1 MERALESSI
10 IKLYS
15 QILEYEA
22 RAICQFNRNVAF
34 QFARNLVKADSW
46 KDILSSIHDS
56 ESACDK
62 ILKVLDA
69 QDGRERFGR
78 LERCLKQQHSRI
90 DELLQASRAQDE
102 EYQKQHLAELQT
114 SRAEE
119 KAWRHE
125 QKSWHMSEEQ
135 SRCFEVLR
143 TTPYEHNKERNKDP
157 VEGTCKWFLEHAKY
171 QEWLKKQ
178 RFSWLWVTADP
189 GCGKSVLSKLLVNIY
204 GTTKSTDGQNICY
217 YFFKDDSEENKSAT
231 HALCALLHQLFTQ
244 NTELIKYAIPSYL
257 KNGGKLPQ
265 LLETLWDIFIR
276 ATADPNAGNTV
287 CVLDALDE
295 CAEDS
300 RLFLIAKLSDF
311 YSKADTNTGLKFLI
325 TSRPNATIQ
334 NEISRRS
341 KLDLES
347 IQLMG
352 ENDAEVEAISTE
364 ITLVIKARVE
374 EFRMIR
380 SRRGIDDNAH
390 SIILKRLLNTN
401 NRTYLWVALIFPELE
416 ENVGLHER
424 KLLKLIETIPRTV
437 DEAYEKI
444 LAQSSNIMLAR
455 KLLHIVVAAVRP
467 LTVKEINIALAIQD
481 THKCLDDC
489 DLEPEPSFRYTV
501 RKICGLFV
509 NIQDSKVYL
518 IHQTAKEFLIFGDS
532 VDQVAGNIHANPDKW
547 KHSLR
552 PCDSNL
558 VLAKSCMTYI
568 LFTTFESNPL
578 WSPRSPASWY
588 DDRISRQKIGQ
599 YTDKHDFLDYAAKC
613 WFIHLQQAKS
623 KEDSVVINSA
633 LQLCNVLSNRCQ
645 TWFAIFRRKYTR
657 TGTTDLMIGC
667 ATGLESIVK
676 LLLERKDIDINAKD
690 EHSCTALWYAI
701 HAKQTKITKLL
712 LKRKDLDTNSKIK
725 YGLTPL
731 LQAVDG
737 GDRENFVLL
746 LEHEGTD
753 PNLTHDYGD
762 TPLHMAIRRRNE
774 EMVALLL
781 KHKNIDPNS
790 QDHTHSPLML
800 AVSISGDSGN
810 KEIIKLLLAHKN
822 IDLGLKNKNGYT
834 ALSLA
839 AYYRELEVVKSLQQ
853 HPLFCRNVSTIT
865 HAQRTASESYEG
877 FTKAVQL
884 LEDKK
889 AEMANTQAP
898 ICLDQDASVNLG
910 ASRQQFRSNN
920 FSRFSRDSPLH
931 WALEYWR

>member
-1 MERALESSI
+1 MNDNKQRTDAIDGLESVSKVVSRYTHIENIYCDGGDTTMERALESSI

-22 RAICQFNRNVAF
+22 RATCQFNRNTAF

-56 ESACDK
+56 ETACDK

-69 QDGRERFGR
+69 QDGRDRFGR
-78 LERCLKQQHSRI
+78 LEHSLKEQHGWI
-90 DELLQASRAQDE
+90 DELLRASRAQDE
-102 EYQKQHLAELQT
+102 EYRKQHLAELQT

-119 KAWRHE
+119 KYWRQE
-125 QKSWHMSEEQ
+125 QKDWHMSEEQ

-171 QEWLKKQ
+171 QGWLKKQ
-178 RFSWLWVTADP
+178 RSIWLWVTADP
-189 GCGKSVLSKLLVNIY
+189 GCGKSVLSKLLVNSY
-204 GTTKSTDGQNICY
+204 GTTKSTDSQNICY

-568 LFTTFESNPL
+568 LFTTFESNP
-578 WSPRSPASWY
+578 WESSGIETYR
-588 DDRISRQKIGQ
+588 RIVQ
-599 YTDKHDFLDYAAKC
+599 YTHKHVFLEYAARC
-613 WFIHLQQAKS
+613 WAIHLQQAKP
-623 KEDSVVINSA
+623 KEDSLVVNSA
-633 LQLCNVLSNRCQ
+633 LQLCSTLSDRYR
-645 TWFAIFRRKYTR
+645 TWFAVFWIDYTQAGIIY

-667 ATGLESIVK
+667 AIGLELIVK
-676 LLLERKDIDINAKD
+676 LLLERKDVDINAKD
-690 EHSCTALWYAI
+690 EDSRPALWYAMTVR
-701 HAKQTKITKLL
+701 QTKITKLL
-712 LKRKDLDTNSKIK
+712 LKRKDLDKLSN
-725 YGLTPL
+725 
-731 LQAVDG
+731 
-737 GDRENFVLL
+737 
-746 LEHEGTD
+746 
-753 PNLTHDYGD
+753 
-762 TPLHMAIRRRNE
+762 
-774 EMVALLL
+774 
-781 KHKNIDPNS
+781 NS
-790 QDHTHSPLML
+790 Q
-800 AVSISGDSGN
+800 
-810 KEIIKLLLAHKN
+810 
-822 IDLGLKNKNGYT
+822 
-834 ALSLA
+834 
-839 AYYRELEVVKSLQQ
+839 
-853 HPLFCRNVSTIT
+853 F
-865 HAQRTASESYEG
+865 
-877 FTKAVQL
+877 
-884 LEDKK
+884 
-889 AEMANTQAP
+889 
-898 ICLDQDASVNLG
+898 
-910 ASRQQFRSNN
+910 
-920 FSRFSRDSPLH
+920 
-931 WALEYWR
+931 